1 MSGKYSP
8 FNNLQYMA
16 NMLGQGRIPYTNFKG
31 KEFDL
36 GNELRYIQNS
46 SAPYGVQK
54 YGTKPKTVFETMYQ
68 PGRVYG
74 DPNAF
79 NPRLKDQLDRDERT
93 GYVPPRPVS
102 TENGALTTNTQMRPA
117 AVDPATQLPASA
129 EQTMIDPTAFALQ
142 VYGQGQQA
150 MKGKQS
156 MDAVRNL
163 GLAIHRQKYPE
174 MYEPRGVMSVD
185 PKTRATFPDG
195 QTMSLENFTKEGY
208 VTAPYTMID
217 NEATSA
223 LISNDT
229 TAYSDNFAY
238 ANMSPQEKVEMAFA
252 DDLNTKVQEQIA
264 IDDVASRIAEVEKML
279 ADIKAKAK

>member
-1 MSGKYSP
+1 MSRKYSP
-8 FNNLQYMA
+8 FNNLEYMLR
-16 NMLGQGRIPYTNFKG
+16 MLGQGKIPYTNYKG
-31 KEFDL
+31 KEFDV
-36 GNELRYIQNS
+36 GNEAEYILNTPGDK
-46 SAPYGVQK
+46 APYDASRRAPRK
-54 YGTKPKTVFETMYQ
+54 DRLDRDERPKTVFQTMYQ
-68 PGRVYG
+68 PGRIYG

-79 NPRLKDQLDRDERT
+79 SA
-93 GYVPPRPVS
+93 PRPVS
-102 TENGALTTNTQMRPA
+102 TENGALTTNTQVRPA
-117 AVDPATQLPASA
+117 AVDPANQLPASA

-174 MYEPRGVMSVD
+174 MYEPRGVVSID
-185 PKTRATFPDG
+185 PKTRATFPDA

-252 DDLNTKVQEQIA
+252 DELNTKVQEQIA
-264 IDDVASRIAEVEKML
+264 IDDVASRIAEVEQML

>member
-16 NMLGQGRIPYTNFKG
+16 NMLGQGRIPYTNFRG

-36 GNELRYIQNS
+36 GNELKYVGGNILNQNKI
-46 SAPYGVQK
+46 PYDASRR
-54 YGTKPKTVFETMYQ
+54 P
-68 PGRVYG
+68 
-74 DPNAF
+74 
-79 NPRLKDQLDRDERT
+79 PRKDRLDRDERPGFVPPT
-93 GYVPPRPVS
+93 PFQPPRPVS
-102 TENGALTTNTQMRPA
+102 TENGALTTNTQVRPA

-264 IDDVASRIAEVEKML
+264 IDDVASRIAEVEQML